1 MPLQTLLPIFVYFLI
16 GFLLRYRGIA
26 NRDQADFLFRV
37 VLYVTLPALVFLAI
51 ADAELSHRT
60 ILLPV
65 AGITVNLVCA
75 IAAIFYVRTMKLENH
90 RAGAIVL
97 GAGIT
102 NMLFVFPFVLSVLG
116 QAALADAI
124 LFDLGNAVFVGT
136 IAYSISF
143 YFGKSKAASGASLLL
158 KTIRAPIFVAVA
170 AALIVNTFHISIPTF
185 ASEILSP
192 LGAVTIPL
200 VLIAI
205 GISFSTAGFSGRLPV
220 VTILLRM
227 LLGFIVGLLIVWAF
241 GFAGAT
247 AAVIVVSAAAPIGF
261 SSVTLASIG
270 ELDTE
275 QAAAALSMSV
285 AIGMISTTLLLMV
298 AVRWLGP
305 GV

>member
-1 MPLQTLLPIFVYFLI
+1 MPFQTLLPIFAYFLI
-16 GFLLRYRGIA
+16 GFLLAFLYRLA
-26 NRDQADFLFRV
+26 LH
-37 VLYVTLPALVFLAI
+37 VTLPALVFLAI
-51 ADAELSHRT
+51 ADAELTRRT

-75 IAAIFYVRTMKLENH
+75 IAAIFYVRTIKLDNH

-102 NMLFVFPFVLSVLG
+102 NMLFVFPFVLAVLG
-116 QAALADAI
+116 QAALADAV

-136 IAYSISF
+136 IAYSISS
-143 YFGKSKAASGASLLL
+143 YFGNMEAASVASSLL
-158 KTIRAPIFVAVA
+158 KTIRSPIFVSVA
-170 AALIVNTFHISIPTF
+170 AALIVNTFQLSLPTF
-185 ASEILSP
+185 ASDILTP
-192 LGAVTIPL
+192 LGATTVPL

-205 GISFSTAGFSGRLPV
+205 GVSFSTAGFSGPLPV

-227 LLGFIVGLLIVWAF
+227 LLGFVVGLLIVWAF

-275 QAAAALSMSV
+275 QAAAALSVSV

>member
-16 GFLLRYRGIA
+16 GFLLRYRGFA
-26 NRDQADFLFRV
+26 NRDQADFLFRI

-51 ADAELSHRT
+51 ADAELSSRT
-60 ILLPV
+60 ILLPI

-75 IAAIFYVRTMKLENH
+75 IAAVFYVRITNLDDH
-90 RAGAIVL
+90 RAGVIVL

-102 NMLFVFPFVLSVLG
+102 NMLFIFPFVLSVLG

-136 IAYSISF
+136 FAYSISL
-143 YFGKSKAASGASLLL
+143 YFGESQPVSGASFMF
-158 KTIRAPIFVAVA
+158 KTIRAPIFVSVA
-170 AALIVNTFHISIPTF
+170 AALIVNTFHISIPSF
-185 ASEILSP
+185 ASDILSP
-192 LGAVTIPL
+192 LAAVTIPL
-200 VLIAI
+200 VLIAV

-247 AAVIVVSAAAPIGF
+247 AAVIVISAAAPIGF

-270 ELDTE
+270 KLDTE

-285 AIGMISTTLLLMV
+285 AIGMISTTFLLMV
-298 AVRWLGP
+298 AVRWLGLS
-305 GV
+305 V